1 MAANPRRAD
10 VSAGPVSIGR
20 VMARLMSRS
29 GYDREQ
35 SNAALEA
42 AWSQAVPEAIRA
54 GSQPGLVRRGV
65 LEVFVSHSTH
75 VQELGFHKQ
84 AIVARLRELVPDA
97 GVSDIRCRIRPDAG
111 HGT

>member
-10 VSAGPVSIGR
+10 AAAGPVSIGR
-20 VMARLMSRS
+20 VMARLMSRT
-29 GYDREQ
+29 GYDRER
-35 SNAALEA
+35 STAALES
-42 AWSQAVPEAIRA
+42 AWSTAVPDAIRS
-54 GSQPGLVRRGV
+54 GSRPGLVRRGV

-84 AIVARLRELVPDA
+84 AIVSRLRELVPDA

-111 HGT
+111 PGT